1 MFTYDCGKKYFTYV
15 GTRSGP
21 GLSTYT
27 NNELSKFIENKY
39 CNTDVGGGGSETG
52 NINKNEYTL
61 KNNTIFGDVNSLGHS
76 LKLWKNTTFKKIDEY
91 KLVAQTKYQF
101 VNKTTGDVKSTITG
115 KVYYYCK
122 GKSVGKMQ
130 PHAYP
135 NRLFNVSTGTLS
147 GILKKLCNVTNSEI
161 GGGNKPTISTTN
173 KEHELKSDAGA
184 KITIP
189 NGAKIIPNKE
199 KTGVAI
205 KITEGQNQW
214 VFFKCAGGIYM
225 KDKVV
230 YTAADDVLKNRLLK
244 GFCQNKSE
252 VTPEPTPGDGSTPST
267 QSQTPTLIKQ
277 IQKTIGVAETGKLTD
292 TEIQTIYDKLNPSA
306 PVNVN
311 EPEARAQTI
320 STKQAIQQL
329 QNQTAPKQLAGVPP
343 TTNSVS
349 EEINRIKEMMG
360 IVLNEQSTPTD
371 PQPEKTPTIK
381 LQELLNTKFSA
392 GLVVDGKMGPKTA
405 QAIINALGKTTVATP
420 TPSSTNQTSSGTPV
434 DTKPT
439 DDTSKEVKQSADYIK
454 I

>member
-1 MFTYDCGKKYFTYV
+1 MD
-15 GTRSGP
+15 
-21 GLSTYT
+21 
-27 NNELSKFIENKY
+27 
-39 CNTDVGGGGSETG
+39 
-52 NINKNEYTL
+52 
-61 KNNTIFGDVNSLGHS
+61 
-76 LKLWKNTTFKKIDEY
+76 
-91 KLVAQTKYQF
+91 
-101 VNKTTGDVKSTITG
+101 
-115 KVYYYCK
+115 
-122 GKSVGKMQ
+122 
-130 PHAYP
+130 
-135 NRLFNVSTGTLS
+135 
-147 GILKKLCNVTNSEI
+147 LKKLLLNEATFGVDYSKKELSINEPITLYLDGKQGGEIKRTDRDKPFKLTERGNLKTTAKVFYNSLNQEETKTIVYFCKNKKLKVGEKFGGLRPEDKKIFNEFCDSPIAKAVSKAVSI

-214 VFFKCAGGIYM
+214 VFFKCAGGVYI

-230 YTAADDVLKNRLLK
+230 YTASDDVLKNRLLK
-244 GFCQNKSE
+244 GFCQNKPQ
-252 VTPEPTPGDGSTPST
+252 VTPERTPGSGSNALTT

-311 EPEARAQTI
+311 EPEARAQTT
-320 STKQAIQQL
+320 SAKQAIQQL

-360 IVLNEQSTPTD
+360 IVLNEQSTPTE

-392 GLVVDGKMGPKTA
+392 GLTVDGKMGPKTA
-405 QAIINALGKTTVATP
+405 QAIINALGKATITTP

>member
-1 MFTYDCGKKYFTYV
+1 
-15 GTRSGP
+15 
-21 GLSTYT
+21 
-27 NNELSKFIENKY
+27 
-39 CNTDVGGGGSETG
+39 
-52 NINKNEYTL
+52 
-61 KNNTIFGDVNSLGHS
+61 
-76 LKLWKNTTFKKIDEY
+76 
-91 KLVAQTKYQF
+91 
-101 VNKTTGDVKSTITG
+101 
-115 KVYYYCK
+115 
-122 GKSVGKMQ
+122 MQ

-135 NRLFNVSTGTLS
+135 NRLFNVSNSTLS

-230 YTAADDVLKNRLLK
+230 YTADDDVLKNRLLK

-252 VTPEPTPGDGSTPST
+252 VTPEPTPGSGGAPTT

-292 TEIQTIYDKLNPSA
+292 TEIQTIYDKLNPSEQQV
-306 PVNVN
+306 PTPSNTSDN
-311 EPEARAQTI
+311 
-320 STKQAIQQL
+320 QALKKALGGSLDAKPFGFDNKNKI
-329 QNQTAPKQLAGVPP
+329 
-343 TTNSVS
+343 VS

-360 IVLNEQSTPTD
+360 IVLNEQTATPT
-371 PQPEKTPTIK
+371 QK

-392 GLVVDGKMGPKTA
+392 GLTVDGKMGPKTA
-405 QAIINALGKTTVATP
+405 QAIINALGKATVTTP

-439 DDTSKEVKQSADYIK
+439 DNTSKEVKQEPLIT
-454 I
+454 IGG

>member
-1 MFTYDCGKKYFTYV
+1 MD
-15 GTRSGP
+15 
-21 GLSTYT
+21 
-27 NNELSKFIENKY
+27 
-39 CNTDVGGGGSETG
+39 
-52 NINKNEYTL
+52 
-61 KNNTIFGDVNSLGHS
+61 
-76 LKLWKNTTFKKIDEY
+76 
-91 KLVAQTKYQF
+91 
-101 VNKTTGDVKSTITG
+101 
-115 KVYYYCK
+115 
-122 GKSVGKMQ
+122 
-130 PHAYP
+130 
-135 NRLFNVSTGTLS
+135 
-147 GILKKLCNVTNSEI
+147 LKKLLLNEATFGVDYSKKELSINEPITLYLDGKQGGEIKRTDRDKPFKLTERGNLKTTAKVFYNSLNQEETKTIVYFCKNKKLKVGEKFGGLRPEDKKIFNEFCDSPIAKAVSKAVSI

-214 VFFKCAGGIYM
+214 VFFKCAGGVYI

-230 YTAADDVLKNRLLK
+230 YTASDDVLKNRLLK

-252 VTPEPTPGDGSTPST
+252 VTPERTPGSGSNALTT

-311 EPEARAQTI
+311 EPEARAQTT
-320 STKQAIQQL
+320 SAKQAIQQL
-329 QNQTAPKQLAGVPP
+329 QNQTAPKQLATENV
-343 TTNSVS
+343 N

-360 IVLNEQSTPTD
+360 IVLNEQAPPAPAPAAAAPTTPT
-371 PQPEKTPTIK
+371 EK

-420 TPSSTNQTSSGTPV
+420 TPSSTNQTST

-439 DDTSKEVKQSADYIK
+439 DNTSPESKLGDNKETIPT

>member
-1 MFTYDCGKKYFTYV
+1 MDLKK
-15 GTRSGP
+15 
-21 GLSTYT
+21 L
-27 NNELSKFIENKY
+27 LI
-39 CNTDVGGGGSETG
+39 
-52 NINKNEYTL
+52 NEYTL

-135 NRLFNVSTGTLS
+135 NRLFNVSNSTLS

-230 YTAADDVLKNRLLK
+230 YTADDDVLKNRLLK

-311 EPEARAQTI
+311 EPEARAQTTSAI
-320 STKQAIQQL
+320 QAIQQL
-329 QNQTAPKQLAGVPP
+329 QNQTAPTQLAGVK
-343 TTNSVS
+343 TESIS

-360 IVLNEQSTPTD
+360 IVLNEQSTPTES
-371 PQPEKTPTIK
+371 QPEKTPTEK

-405 QAIINALGKTTVATP
+405 QAIINALGKATTTSSQTVS
-420 TPSSTNQTSSGTPV
+420 TPSSTNQTSTES
-434 DTKPT
+434 KPEE
-439 DDTSKEVKQSADYIK
+439 KKPEPEEKKVY
-454 I
+454 